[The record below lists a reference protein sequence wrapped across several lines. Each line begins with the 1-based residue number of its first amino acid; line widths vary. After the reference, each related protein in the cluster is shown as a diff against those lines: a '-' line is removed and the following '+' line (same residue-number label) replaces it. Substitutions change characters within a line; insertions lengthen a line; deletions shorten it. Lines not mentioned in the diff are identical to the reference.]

1 MVKRYCGDYMDRLS
15 PEECYGEPPPPH
27 SDNVN
32 ATTCFLVYVSYV
44 ESLLAFLFVFDNFDI
59 RYFSHN

>member
-1 MVKRYCGDYMDRLS
+1 MVKIYCGDYMDRLS
-15 PEECYGEPPPPH
+15 PEECLGEPP

-32 ATTCFLVYVSYV
+32 ATTWFLIYVSYV

-59 RYFSHN
+59 RYFSHD